1 MKRFRNPR
9 LTDAARCFAIE
20 SAAYKGDEAAT
31 LEKIAKRIA
40 NYPQGFLVLEID
52 GQMVGFVNSGCA
64 HAVEMS
70 NEEFKELVGHDP
82 DAPNVVILSVVVD
95 PAHQGQGY
103 AGHLMR
109 EFLVRM
115 RVQSVEG

>member
-1 MKRFRNPR
+1 M
-9 LTDAARCFAIE
+9 TDAARCFAIE